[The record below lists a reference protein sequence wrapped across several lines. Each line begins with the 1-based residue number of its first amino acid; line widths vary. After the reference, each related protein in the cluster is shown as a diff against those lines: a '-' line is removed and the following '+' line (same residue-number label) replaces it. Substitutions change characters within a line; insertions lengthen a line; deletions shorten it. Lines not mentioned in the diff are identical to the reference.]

1 MIKKNL
7 IFFMSNF
14 LLGGAGNS
22 ISKLCLSLPRKNYE
36 ISVICLG
43 KCDYKN
49 VFKKKNIRVIEIK
62 KKKILFSIKQIQNLV
77 TKLIKKRKKNILISN
92 IHYNNVVLTH
102 IIKKISNIKI
112 ILVERTPIEEL
123 NIYFSFKDFIKKN
136 ILKAL
141 VKFYYNYADSVVANS
156 LGIKKGLIKI
166 IKKPIKVIYPPS
178 LKKISFSRL
187 AGKKIQIKKII
198 CLSRLSKEK
207 NLDCAINSFK
217 YLRNSNVS
225 LTIYG
230 NGDEEHS
237 LRKLI
242 IKNNLSNKVFIKKH
256 VEDINKVLKSY
267 HILISPS
274 LFEGCSNSVIEAL
287 NQNLIVIL
295 SNCPGGNFEILSNGK
310 NGLLFKPDDPHDLSL
325 KIKKVLNKPKY
336 YYQKS
341 QYYKNNLKRFLLSKN
356 VSEYEK
362 LFNQI

>member
-1 MIKKNL
+1 MLKKNL

-14 LLGGAGNS
+14 LFGGAGNS
-22 ISKLCLSLPRKNYE
+22 ISKLCLSLPIKDYE

-43 KCDYKN
+43 KCDYKDIL
-49 VFKKKNIRVIEIK
+49 KKKNIRVIEIK
-62 KKKILFSIKQIQNLV
+62 KKKLLFSIKEIQYLII
-77 TKLIKKRKKNILISN
+77 KLSEKGKKNILISN
-92 IHYNNVVLTH
+92 IHYNNVILTH
-102 IIKKISNIKI
+102 IVKKISNIKI

-123 NIYFSFKDFIKKN
+123 DIYFSFKDFIKKK
-136 ILKAL
+136 ILKVL
-141 VKFYYNYADSVVANS
+141 VKFYYNYSDCIVANS

-166 IKKPIKVIYPPS
+166 IKKPVKMIYPPS
-178 LKKISFSRL
+178 LEKISFSKL
-187 AGKKIQIKKII
+187 KNNKVKIKKII

-217 YLRNSNVS
+217 YLRNSNIS

-230 NGDEEHS
+230 NGKEEHN

-242 IKNNLSNKVFIKKH
+242 IKNNLTNKVFIKKH
-256 VEDINKVLKSY
+256 VENPNKFFKNY
-267 HILISPS
+267 QILISTS

-310 NGLLFKPDDPHDLSL
+310 NGLLFKPDDPYDLSL

-341 QYYKNNLKRFLLSKN
+341 QYYKSNLKRFLLSKN